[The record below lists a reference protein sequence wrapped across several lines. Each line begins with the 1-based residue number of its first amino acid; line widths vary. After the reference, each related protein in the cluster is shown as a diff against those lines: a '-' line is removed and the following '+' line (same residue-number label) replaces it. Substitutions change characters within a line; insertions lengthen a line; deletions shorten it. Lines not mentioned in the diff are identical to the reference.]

1 MHLPCKCP
9 RWLLK
14 VPIVAATLNG
24 TLHCLCDRL
33 HWFQGNPETLLDE
46 HKESDRAF
54 HQQMQRSLQN
64 CDDKRLSDLRADL
77 RMDKALEAVESS
89 LDSRAAVATAQ
100 HGLRR
105 LQDTYAARWEKE
117 KFDQYF
123 TDGERGSSY
132 FFRSPSP

>member
-1 MHLPCKCP
+1 MHLPCRCP
-9 RWLLK
+9 RWLPK
-14 VPIVAATLNG
+14 VPIVAATLNV

-33 HWFQGNPETLLDE
+33 HWFQGNNPGTLLDE

-89 LDSRAAVATAQ
+89 LDYRAA
-100 HGLRR
+100 
-105 LQDTYAARWEKE
+105 D
-117 KFDQYF
+117 F

-132 FFRSPSP
+132 FFRSPSPSIH